1 MEDLK
6 YLQIKA
12 VQTLQKFFGSHW
24 TFGVLCT
31 QSKHGT
37 NQVLLDQKS
46 ETHENAEQKKIL

>member
-6 YLQIKA
+6 YLQIIA
-12 VQTLQKFFGSHW
+12 VQSLRKFLGSHW
-24 TFGVLCT
+24 TLGVLCT